1 MPPKSASIP
10 KKRATLPE
18 ILRKHSL
25 VSVYAYPG
33 KQHSSKLTKIGDATI
48 IDRKKSKDTQG
59 SIKYYDVTLKWVVS
73 NATRIAA
80 LKGLA
85 NLPKNMQ
92 EVIMKQALP
101 KRSNG
106 YPTTIKV
113 EYAQGLRRN
122 SRFAGS
128 YVTPERVHTTIV
140 FSAPSDNKEIQHPC
154 HNPAGVRGIGHF

>member
-1 MPPKSASIP
+1 MPPKPASTP

-33 KQHSSKLTKIGDATI
+33 KQHSSKLTKIGDATV
-48 IDRKKSKDTQG
+48 IDRKRSKDTQG

-113 EYAQGLRRN
+113 EYAQGLRGN

-140 FSAPSDNKEIQHPC
+140 FSAPSDNKEIEHPR
-154 HNPAGVRGIGHF
+154 HNPAAVNGIGHF